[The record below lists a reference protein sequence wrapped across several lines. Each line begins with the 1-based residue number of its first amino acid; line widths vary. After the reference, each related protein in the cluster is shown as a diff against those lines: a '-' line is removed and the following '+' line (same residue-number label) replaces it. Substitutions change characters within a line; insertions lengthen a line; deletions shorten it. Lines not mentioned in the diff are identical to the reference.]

1 MGLLAKL
8 MGKETRHALRACN
21 SQPVS
26 LYRGVQIVAGSEG
39 CCRTAKI
46 LASQR
51 FLTDE
56 IPKLPLD
63 QCDVANCQCTYKL
76 FDDRRTDERR
86 LSDFSYDVLSELRTD
101 DNQRSGHGDR
111 RRQPDSGEA
120 GDKSVV
126 RTWIA
131 SAFR

>member
-8 MGKETRHALRACN
+8 MGKETARELQARN
-21 SQPVS
+21 PQPVS
-26 LYRGVQIVAGSEG
+26 LYRGVQIIAGDEN
-39 CCRTAKI
+39 CCRAARI
-46 LASQR
+46 LDGQR

-63 QCDVANCQCTYKL
+63 QCDVSACRCSYKL

-86 LSDFSYDVLSELRTD
+86 LSDFGYDIVGELRTD
-101 DNQRSGHGDR
+101 DSNRGGGGDR
-111 RRQPDSGEA
+111 RGQPEGKTA
-120 GDKSVV
+120 TLA
-126 RTWIA
+126 RIA